1 VAVGLASFLV
11 TLPHSFEDFVEG
23 VPQQFGVGVLTG
35 GLLLAGAYAVHASGI
50 VLASHERPAGY
61 AINLLAGMGWFLGA
75 LFDHLPD
82 VLSFEPYRAGF
93 PSKMLEV
100 LVMVFGLAL
109 VFLSG
114 RLLLAR
120 RQDDGSL
127 TVFVTSEARASSRS
141 GLGAR

>member
-1 VAVGLASFLV
+1 MSANGGLLNAPGTLVVVGLASFLV

-23 VPQQFGVGVLTG
+23 VPQEFGMGVLSG
-35 GLLLAGAYAVHASGI
+35 GFLLAGAYAVHALGI

-93 PSKMLEV
+93 PSKLFEI

-109 VFLSG
+109 VLLSG

-120 RQDDGSL
+120 RR
-127 TVFVTSEARASSRS
+127 TPVR
-141 GLGAR
+141 

>member
-1 VAVGLASFLV
+1 MQPWGSTLPSKSQTLVAVALASLLV

-23 VPQQFGVGVLTG
+23 VPQEFGVGILGG
-35 GLLLAGAYAVHASGI
+35 GLLLAGAYAVHVLGI

-61 AINLLAGMGWFLGA
+61 AINLLAGMGWFFGA

-82 VLSFEPYRAGF
+82 ILSFEPYRAGF
-93 PSKMLEV
+93 PSKALEI

-120 RQDDGSL
+120 GRTL
-127 TVFVTSEARASSRS
+127 VR
-141 GLGAR
+141 

>member
-1 VAVGLASFLV
+1 MLLATPKTLVWVGLASFLV

-23 VPQQFGVGVLTG
+23 VPQEFGVGILSG
-35 GLLLAGAYAVHASGI
+35 GLLLAGAYAVHALGI

-61 AINLLAGMGWFLGA
+61 AINLLVGMGWFFGA

-109 VFLSG
+109 VFISG

-120 RQDDGSL
+120 R
-127 TVFVTSEARASSRS
+127 RALVR
-141 GLGAR
+141 

>member
-1 VAVGLASFLV
+1 MNGPGSLVLVGLASFLV
-11 TLPHSFEDFVEG
+11 TLPHAFEDFVEG
-23 VPQQFGVGVLTG
+23 VPQGFGVGVLVG
-35 GLLLAGAYAVHASGI
+35 GILLATFYTAHALGI
-50 VLASHERPAGY
+50 VLASHERWSGY
-61 AINLLAGMGWFLGA
+61 LINLLIGMGWFLGA

-93 PSKMLEV
+93 PSRLLEV

-120 RQDDGSL
+120 RRER
-127 TVFVTSEARASSRS
+127 VN
-141 GLGAR
+141 

>member
-1 VAVGLASFLV
+1 MPLDSPKTLVGVGLASFLV
-11 TLPHSFEDFVEG
+11 TLSHSFEDFVEG
-23 VPQQFGVGVLTG
+23 VPEQFGVGVLSG
-35 GLLLAGAYAVHASGI
+35 GLLLAGAYAVHALGI

-61 AINLLAGMGWFLGA
+61 AVNLLAGMGWFLGA

-93 PSKMLEV
+93 PSKLFEV

-109 VFLSG
+109 ALLSG

-120 RQDDGSL
+120 RR
-127 TVFVTSEARASSRS
+127 TPVR
-141 GLGAR
+141 

>member
-1 VAVGLASFLV
+1 MSANGGLLNAPGTLVVVGLASFLV

-23 VPQQFGVGVLTG
+23 VPQEFGVGVLSG
-35 GLLLAGAYAVHASGI
+35 GFLLAGAYAVHALGI

-93 PSKMLEV
+93 PSKLFEI

-109 VFLSG
+109 VLLSG

-120 RQDDGSL
+120 RR
-127 TVFVTSEARASSRS
+127 TPVR
-141 GLGAR
+141 